1 MPTNLFATA
10 RRASDMTVDRAAEV
24 VGVSKPTMT
33 TRERDSST
41 WRLGEL
47 RALYAAMDE
56 VGREL
61 LMRAVKSEV
70 AGE

>member
-1 MPTNLFATA
+1 
-10 RRASDMTVDRAAEV
+10 MTVDRAAEV